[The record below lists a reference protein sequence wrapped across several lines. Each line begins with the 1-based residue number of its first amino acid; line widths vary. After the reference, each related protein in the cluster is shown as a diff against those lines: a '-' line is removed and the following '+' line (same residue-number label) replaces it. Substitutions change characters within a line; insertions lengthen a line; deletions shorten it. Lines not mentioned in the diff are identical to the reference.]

1 MGFHRI
7 GIDISLVENICPFTA
22 LVETV
27 QQAAGLLVGGGN
39 QFPAEGLELTGLV
52 RLDFK
57 CGENDFHTVYANAR
71 RKSALTFSHASLAAA
86 S

>member
-7 GIDISLVENICPFTA
+7 SIHISLVENICPFAA

-27 QQAAGLLVGGGN
+27 QQTARLLVGGGD
-39 QFPAEGLELTGLV
+39 QFLAESLELAGFV
-52 RLDFK
+52 RLYFK
-57 CGENDFHTVYANAR
+57 CGENDFHAVYASAR